1 MPNCESVSSVATRRK
16 EMLTESQVVGI
27 YLPGLLLTCSFQGRE
42 IVRVP
47 MLEANRDGMSH
58 MRNQT

>member
-1 MPNCESVSSVATRRK
+1 
-16 EMLTESQVVGI
+16 MLTESQVVGI
-27 YLPGLLLTCSFQGRE
+27 YLRGLLLTCSFQGRE